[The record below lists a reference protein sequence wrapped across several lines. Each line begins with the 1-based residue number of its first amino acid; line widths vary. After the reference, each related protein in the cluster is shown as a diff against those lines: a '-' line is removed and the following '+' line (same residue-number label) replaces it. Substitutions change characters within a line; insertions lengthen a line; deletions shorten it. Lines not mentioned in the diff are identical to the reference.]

1 MHQQV
6 TPGVTPDGDG
16 TAEPSYYDEDLERA
30 LADSSED
37 DAASTSHEYTSVGAP
52 APPLP
57 AAVPARVSSVKRPR
71 APDDEDLSGLFI

>member
-1 MHQQV
+1 MHQQA
-6 TPGVTPDGDG
+6 TASATPDGDG
-16 TAEPSYYDEDLERA
+16 AAQPSYYDEDLERA

-37 DAASTSHEYTSVGAP
+37 DVASTSHDHTSVAAP